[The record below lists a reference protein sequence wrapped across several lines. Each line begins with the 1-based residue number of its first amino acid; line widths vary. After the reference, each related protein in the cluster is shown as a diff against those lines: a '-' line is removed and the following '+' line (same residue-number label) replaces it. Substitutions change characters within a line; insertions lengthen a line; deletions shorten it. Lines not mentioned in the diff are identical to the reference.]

1 MSGPETLCELAAAWL
16 AAEDRSTRDPNRET
30 EAIRLGLAYEAS
42 LAVASIEE
50 QRLAWEEARQAQAR
64 TEMGSR
70 EWAAGRRVS
79 ELLRVEYMAAR
90 QSEGASPGVPSRA
103 VAGEADDLPS

>member
-1 MSGPETLCELAAAWL
+1 MARGRGSVSGPEAICELASAWL
-16 AAEDRSTRDPNRET
+16 AAEIRATREPNREP

-42 LAVASIEE
+42 LAAASIEE
-50 QRLAWEEARQAQAR
+50 KRLAWEEARQAQAR

-79 ELLRVEYMAAR
+79 ELLRVEYLAAK
-90 QSEGASPGVPSRA
+90 QSEA
-103 VAGEADDLPS
+103 